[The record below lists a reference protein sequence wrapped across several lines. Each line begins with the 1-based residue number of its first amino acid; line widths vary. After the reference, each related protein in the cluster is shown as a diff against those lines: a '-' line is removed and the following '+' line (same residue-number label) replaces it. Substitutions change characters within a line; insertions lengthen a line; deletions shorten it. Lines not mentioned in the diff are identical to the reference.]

1 MLRHVTLHLAI
12 QYLTVSVVARTQR
25 RLETLSLEI
34 SANNGY
40 LHDYRDTT
48 ALQIQLQSA
57 IQQVG
62 TVTLTVCW
70 NSFCGAG
77 SAFRRC

>member
-1 MLRHVTLHLAI
+1 MLRHVTLHLAT
-12 QYLTVSVVARTQR
+12 QYTTVSMVARTQR
-25 RLETLSLEI
+25 RLETLSQEI

-48 ALQIQLQSA
+48 ALQTQLQSA
-57 IQQVG
+57 AGWDGYVNR
-62 TVTLTVCW
+62 LLD
-70 NSFCGAG
+70 SFCGAG